1 SLLLAG
7 AGIGVAT
14 AANYPAALLL
24 ALLGWLWIC
33 RWREDVSI
41 AADDRRASLIEAG
54 GVALAVFLVLNPYV
68 VLDFPLFWRWFTFQA
83 NVALLRHPHA
93 DEPRAAYYLLVLR
106 DQGVPAIAAC
116 VAAVLAATAP
126 SKPTGALAVY
136 AILQFAAF
144 SLMQSQYD
152 RFVLPAIA
160 LLCIVGSASLSAQ
173 LARIR
178 PWLATTVVL

>member
-24 ALLGWLWIC
+24 ALLGWLYVC
-33 RWREDVSI
+33 RGREDVSA
-41 AADDRRASLIEAG
+41 AADDRRASLIETGA
-54 GVALAVFLVLNPYV
+54 VALAVFLVLDPYV

-93 DEPRAAYYLLVLR
+93 DEARVGYYMLVLW
-106 DQGVPAIAAC
+106 DQGVPAMAAC
-116 VAAVLAATAP
+116 VVAVLAATTP

-136 AILQFAAF
+136 GILQFAAF
-144 SLMQSQYD
+144 SLMQSQ
-152 RFVLPAIA
+152 
-160 LLCIVGSASLSAQ
+160 
-173 LARIR
+173 
-178 PWLATTVVL
+178 